1 MKGIVLAG
9 GSGTRLYPITKG
21 ISKQLMPIYDKPMVY
36 YPISVLMLAG
46 IRDILII
53 STPHDLPGFRRLL
66 GDGSDYGVIFQYAEQ
81 PSPDGLAQAFTIGA
95 DFIGDDSACLVLGDN
110 IFYGSYFTPMLKE
123 AVRAAEED
131 GKATIFGYWVNDPE
145 RYGVA
150 EFDKN
155 GNCLSLEEKPKEPK
169 SNYAVPGLYFY
180 PNKVVEVAKNIK
192 PSARGEYEIT
202 TVNQVFLEAKEL
214 KVQTLGR
221 GFAWLDT
228 GTHDSL
234 SEASTFVEV
243 IEKRQGLKIAC
254 LEAIA
259 YRRGWITEDHMREL
273 AQPMIKNQYGQ
284 YLLQVIEE
292 KKREINSDSFRKL

>member
-46 IRDILII
+46 IREILII
-53 STPHDLPGFRRLL
+53 STPHDLPGFKRLL
-66 GDGSDYGVIFQYAEQ
+66 GDGSDYGVRFEYAEQ

-95 DFIGDDSACLVLGDN
+95 DFIGDDSVCLVLGDN
-110 IFYGSYFTPMLKE
+110 IFHGAGFTSMLKE
-123 AVRAAEED
+123 AVMTAEKE
-131 GKATIFGYWVNDPE
+131 KMATIFGYWVNNPE

-155 GNCLSLEEKPKEPK
+155 GQCLSIEEKPTHPK
-169 SNYAVPGLYFY
+169 SNYAVVGLYFY
-180 PNKVVEVAKNIK
+180 PNKVIEVARNIK

-202 TVNQVFLEAKEL
+202 DVNRRFLADGEL

-234 SEASTFVEV
+234 SEASTYIEV
-243 IEKRQGLKIAC
+243 LEKRQGLKVAC
-254 LEAIA
+254 LEGIA
-259 YRRGWITEDHMREL
+259 YRQGWISDEKMREL
-273 AQPMIKNQYGQ
+273 AQPMINNQYGQ
-284 YLLQVIEE
+284 YLIKVIEE
-292 KKREINSDSFRKL
+292 LRDTNMHNLD

>member
-21 ISKQLMPIYDKPMVY
+21 VSKQLLPIFDKPMIY

-46 IRDILII
+46 IKEILII

-66 GDGSDYGVIFQYAEQ
+66 GDGSDFGVRFEYAEQ
-81 PSPDGLAQAFTIGA
+81 PSPDGLAQAFIIGEK
-95 DFIGDDSACLVLGDN
+95 FIGNDPVCLVLGDN
-110 IFYGSYFTPMLKE
+110 IFYGQSFSRMLQE
-123 AVRAAEED
+123 AVANAEEEN
-131 GKATIFGYWVNDPE
+131 KATIFGYWVSDPE

-150 EFDKN
+150 EFNATGDVI
-155 GNCLSLEEKPKEPK
+155 SIEEKPAQPK
-169 SNYAVPGLYFY
+169 SSYAVVGLYFY

-192 PSARGEYEIT
+192 PSLRGELEIT
-202 TVNQVFLEAKEL
+202 TVNQVFLADKQL
-214 KVQTLGR
+214 KVQLLGR

-234 SEASTFVEV
+234 SEASTFIEV

-254 LEAIA
+254 LEEIA
-259 YRRGWITEDHMREL
+259 YHQGWINKEKLIEL
-273 AQPMIKNQYGQ
+273 AEPMKKNQYGHH
-284 YLLQVIEE
+284 LL
-292 KKREINSDSFRKL
+292 KLASSDRETK